1 MKKIIVIGVAVFI
14 VSIAAG
20 TGLRMALAPARG
32 EGTPTGETPG
42 GDAHEASEV
51 AHETPS
57 EAHPEVADAPETH
70 DTDEAT
76 PAETED
82 DQGSSPEGMEFREV
96 ARILLNMESAEAVL
110 LLSYLNDGQVLGIL
124 RSMRVRDAARV
135 LAMLPEKRAASLSRR
150 LLETKQENDR

>member
-1 MKKIIVIGVAVFI
+1 VKKTIVIGVAAFI

-32 EGTPTGETPG
+32 EGTPPGETPG
-42 GDAHEASEV
+42 ADAHQTSEV
-51 AHETPS
+51 QHETPS
-57 EAHPEVADAPETH
+57 EEHDEGTDSPEIH
-70 DTDEAT
+70 QTDGAAAT
-76 PAETED
+76 DTED
-82 DQGSSPEGMEFREV
+82 DPGSSAEGMEFREV
-96 ARILLNMESAEAVL
+96 ARILLNMERAEAIL

-150 LLETKQENDR
+150 LLETKQEKDR

>member
-1 MKKIIVIGVAVFI
+1 VKKTIVIGVAVFI

-32 EGTPTGETPG
+32 EGTPPEGTPG
-42 GDAHEASEV
+42 PGAHEATEDAPGTPAEGHADGAQEPE
-51 AHETPS
+51 AHES
-57 EAHPEVADAPETH
+57 V
-70 DTDEAT
+70 EAT
-76 PAETED
+76 SEETED
-82 DQGSSPEGMEFREV
+82 DPGSSAEGMEFREV
-96 ARILLNMESAEAVL
+96 ARILLNMERAEAVL